1 MKKLLYITVNS
12 KPEEMSASKKVGRAF
27 VDRFLELHNDFKL

>member
-12 KPEEMSASKKVGRAF
+12 KPEEMSSSRTVGRAF
-27 VDRFLELHNDFKL
+27 VNKFLAIHNDFKV